1 MNKKIKDLSF
11 SEMMEMQRTLHAMH
25 EGEWEPLEKEYGIHS
40 MLWMV
45 EEMGEAIAV
54 IKKKR
59 HDAIVNESAV
69 REAFLEEMSDVL
81 MYFTDTLL
89 RYQVT
94 PEEIGKAYVKKHLK
108 NKGRHYLEEYSHLF
122 EGED

>member
-69 REAFLEEMSDVL
+69 REAFYL
-81 MYFTDTLL
+81 TDTLL

>member
-1 MNKKIKDLSF
+1 MSKKITDLSF
-11 SEMMEMQRTLHAMH
+11 SEMMKMQRDLHAMH

-45 EEMGEAIAV
+45 EELGEAIAV

-59 HDAIVNESAV
+59 HVAIVEDKHV

-81 MYFTDTLL
+81 MYFTDTLI

-94 PEEIGKAYVKKHLK
+94 PEEIGKAYVKKHLQ
-108 NKGRHYLEEYSHLF
+108 NKGRHYLEEYAHLF
-122 EGED
+122 EGDD